1 MSQRTHKI
9 TTRRTMRKLHK
20 GDKFY
25 INGVEMTA
33 GEDAHLIAND
43 ASDEDE
49 YIIYDVDENGWF
61 EEDFPEIEGTI
72 QEIKIIKN
80 DIESPESIEILDK
93 AIEVLK
99 NMLARAE

>member
-43 ASDEDE
+43 ASDDDGDTAHKED
-49 YIIYDVDENGWF
+49 YDAAH
-61 EEDFPEIEGTI
+61 PKQQT
-72 QEIKIIKN
+72 
-80 DIESPESIEILDK
+80 LD
-93 AIEVLK
+93 L
-99 NMLARAE
+99 